1 MSDKVISTSETAG
14 GQGEEQYGVSNLEY
28 DIITTMGNLLQ
39 SQEVLA
45 RYAQDAEQAGD
56 MDCATLF
63 RELREGNRH
72 AVGQF
77 RNALA
82 RHLAGNR

>member
-1 MSDKVISTSETAG
+1 MSGQVISTTESAG
-14 GQGEEQYGVSNLEY
+14 GQGEEKYGVSNLEY
-28 DIITTMGNLLQ
+28 DLITTMGNLLQ
-39 SQEVLA
+39 SQEVLV
-45 RYAQDAEQAGD
+45 RYAEDAEKAGD
-56 MDCATLF
+56 MDCAILF

-82 RHLAGNR
+82 RHLAGNN